1 MGKIGTKRTT
11 TNEGGS
17 SSGWGGG
24 ISRNDDDDNADE
36 LCSPTSSAWLCCGA
50 SSSVVDND
58 TKTDSLSTATLG
70 LTSYAN
76 FQNRPIGWYR
86 KKRISAA
93 TTTSSP
99 PSLSKSRDVVATEG
113 DWYDEAT
120 QDVSGWFMEDMGS
133 LFGNTPP
140 PSSSSK
146 EKTTKATT
154 EEMAE
159 MKYVAVLATMTIN
172 DTIDNG
178 PVIEIRT
185 LDDDDNGSNGNS
197 ISSSY
202 AALQEYILTGKPWWE
217 GIKNKIPTTV
227 VPLYVIDTVT
237 TASNQWGNYEG
248 GKIVIHAASTNNAT
262 SSSSTTSS
270 MNKED
275 GIIDILNNMMIGI
288 SGFNSNRR
296 ELLRFDPLPQLPLSS
311 SQINNSKTT
320 TPDSR
325 NDDSIDDYSIDT
337 IVEQLQSLVITNR
350 QIMAQDII
358 NGKTIVAPK
367 SSTPG
372 YIASTSTK

>member
-1 MGKIGTKRTT
+1 MGKIGTKRT

-36 LCSPTSSAWLCCGA
+36 LCSPTSSTWLCCGA

-58 TKTDSLSTATLG
+58 KKTDDGLSATLG
-70 LTSYAN
+70 LTSYDN

-93 TTTSSP
+93 TTTTSSP
-99 PSLSKSRDVVATEG
+99 LSLSKSRDVIATEG
-113 DWYDEAT
+113 DWYEEAT
-120 QDVSGWFMEDMGS
+120 QDVSGWFMEDLGS
-133 LFGNTPP
+133 LFGNTP

-154 EEMAE
+154 EEMSE
-159 MKYVAVLATMTIN
+159 MKYVAVLATMTIKN
-172 DTIDNG
+172 TVDNG

-185 LDDDDNGSNGNS
+185 LDDDDNANS

-217 GIKNKIPTTV
+217 VIKNKIPTTV

-237 TASNQWGNYEG
+237 TTSNQWGNNEG
-248 GKIVIHAASTNNAT
+248 GKIVIHAAPTNTT

-270 MNKED
+270 TNKED

-288 SGFNSNRR
+288 SGSKSNRR

-311 SQINNSKTT
+311 SQTNNSKTA

-325 NDDSIDDYSIDT
+325 NDDDDSIDT

-350 QIMAQDII
+350 QIMARDII

-372 YIASTSTK
+372 YIASTSY

>member
-11 TNEGGS
+11 NDGGS
-17 SSGWGGG
+17 CGWGVGG
-24 ISRNDDDDNADE
+24 RNDDDDNKQ
-36 LCSPTSSAWLCCGA
+36 LCSPTSSTWLCCGGA

-58 TKTDSLSTATLG
+58 KKTDSLSATLG
-70 LTSYAN
+70 LTSYDN

-86 KKRISAA
+86 KKRVSAA
-93 TTTSSP
+93 AATTSSP
-99 PSLSKSRDVVATEG
+99 LSSSKSRDVIAGGEGG
-113 DWYDEAT
+113 DWYEEAT
-120 QDVSGWFMEDMGS
+120 QDVSGWFMEDLGS
-133 LFGNTPP
+133 LFGNTP

-154 EEMAE
+154 EEMSE
-159 MKYVAVLATMTIN
+159 MKYVAVLATMTIKN
-172 DTIDNG
+172 TVDNG

-185 LDDDDNGSNGNS
+185 LDDDNASS

-217 GIKNKIPTTV
+217 VIKNKIPTTV

-237 TASNQWGNYEG
+237 TTSNQWPNNEG
-248 GKIVIHAASTNNAT
+248 GKIVIHAAPTNTT
-262 SSSSTTSS
+262 SSSSTASS
-270 MNKED
+270 TNKED

-288 SGFNSNRR
+288 SGSKSNRR

-311 SQINNSKTT
+311 SQTNNSKTA

-325 NDDSIDDYSIDT
+325 NDDDDSIDT

-358 NGKTIVAPK
+358 NGKIIVAPK

-372 YIASTSTK
+372 YIASTSY